1 MNITDRVKTRLEET
15 QANPQL
21 LKFFKFSME
30 DLIDKPQESLDTI
43 TEYFETHKDHIEDF
57 SFISYI
63 DEESMAPRIVAVIDL
78 KDSLKQHLSSP
89 HLTKLTN
96 VTLKKENLKNE

>member
-1 MNITDRVKTRLEET
+1 MKDLVKTRLAET

-30 DLIDKPQESLDTI
+30 DLTDKPEETLQTI
-43 TEYFETHKDHIEDF
+43 TEYFERHQDHIEDF
-57 SFISYI
+57 SFISYV
-63 DEESMAPRIVAVIDL
+63 DEDTMAPRIVAVIDL

-89 HLTKLTN
+89 ITEKLTG
-96 VTLKKENLKNE
+96 VKL

>member
-1 MNITDRVKTRLEET
+1 
-15 QANPQL
+15 
-21 LKFFKFSME
+21 ME
-30 DLIDKPQESLDTI
+30 DLTDNPQESLDTI
-43 TEYFETHKDHIEDF
+43 TEYFERHQDHIDDF

-63 DEESMAPRIVAVIDL
+63 DEVTMAPRIVAVIDL

-89 HLTKLTN
+89 HLTKLTS

>member
-1 MNITDRVKTRLEET
+1 
-15 QANPQL
+15 
-21 LKFFKFSME
+21 
-30 DLIDKPQESLDTI
+30 
-43 TEYFETHKDHIEDF
+43 
-57 SFISYI
+57 
-63 DEESMAPRIVAVIDL
+63 MAPRIVAVIDL

>member
-30 DLIDKPQESLDTI
+30 DLTDNPQESLDTI
-43 TEYFETHKDHIEDF
+43 TEYFEMHKDHIEDF
-57 SFISYI
+57 SFISYV
-63 DEESMAPRIVAVIDL
+63 DEETMAPRIVAVIDL
-78 KDSLKQHLSSP
+78 KDSLKQHLLSP
-89 HLTKLTN
+89 ISAKLTD
-96 VTLKKENLKNE
+96 VKLKKENLKNE